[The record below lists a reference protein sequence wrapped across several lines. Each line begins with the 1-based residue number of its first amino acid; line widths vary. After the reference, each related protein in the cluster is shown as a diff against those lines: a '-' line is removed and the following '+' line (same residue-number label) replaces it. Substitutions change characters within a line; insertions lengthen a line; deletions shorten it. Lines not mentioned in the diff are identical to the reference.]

1 MLTWLGSLVRKDNDD
16 ECLMQRFQQIIP
28 AVSESSGAYRSHLG
42 TAPHSPHPLSND
54 EQDIVRTIRER
65 TEEHNA
71 NNVTRT
77 DAYLDYYRRHPEIHW
92 ALLAHMVSRNG
103 GWSMTDVRGSLLR
116 PILSEQKARAL
127 FHMFERSNWLIF
139 HDAYPQ
145 LLLYAEAIRQGKPL
159 FHLLPFFGVSRF
171 MPPVWQHFW
180 KERDSSLLTEALIIN
195 EQQYIERRVVKH
207 PHFKRTVLHTAVFKL
222 QTAFDFNQVV
232 FPVAGESSHPRLVG
246 RTMHNFANITHRIR
260 TGRLLYY
267 MLFHPRFHERIT
279 AWVKH
284 HPHTGSRADYW
295 PERFT
300 ADASA
305 LNEKVYSPH
314 LRDAWRNVVHR
325 PAEDADWYKHLS
337 SLSVVEPV
345 NVPSERRFY
354 VTDVYER
361 SYHRLHF
368 FSFVARATQRVV
380 QQLK

>member
-1 MLTWLGSLVRKDNDD
+1 RKDNDD

-77 DAYLDYYRRHPEIHW
+77 DAYLAYYRRHPEIHW

-159 FHLLPFFGVSRF
+159 FHLLPFFGV
-171 MPPVWQHFW
+171 
-180 KERDSSLLTEALIIN
+180 
-195 EQQYIERRVVKH
+195 
-207 PHFKRTVLHTAVFKL
+207 
-222 QTAFDFNQVV
+222 
-232 FPVAGESSHPRLVG
+232 
-246 RTMHNFANITHRIR
+246 
-260 TGRLLYY
+260 
-267 MLFHPRFHERIT
+267 
-279 AWVKH
+279 
-284 HPHTGSRADYW
+284 
-295 PERFT
+295 
-300 ADASA
+300 
-305 LNEKVYSPH
+305 
-314 LRDAWRNVVHR
+314 
-325 PAEDADWYKHLS
+325 
-337 SLSVVEPV
+337 
-345 NVPSERRFY
+345 
-354 VTDVYER
+354 
-361 SYHRLHF
+361 
-368 FSFVARATQRVV
+368 
-380 QQLK
+380 